1 MKNKNLYYSLAPI
14 LMLGAAVL
22 HILHVPYAMAAML
35 VALCLGYLVQL
46 WHVRQLEKKL
56 GNTADRP
63 RQPVQNLIP
72 LVLLVI
78 AGILHLNHVPYANF
92 ILVLAFVIGSLIRG
106 RYIRQLE
113 RRAEELGLA

>member
-1 MKNKNLYYSLAPI
+1 
-14 LMLGAAVL
+14 
-22 HILHVPYAMAAML
+22 
-35 VALCLGYLVQL
+35 
-46 WHVRQLEKKL
+46 
-56 GNTADRP
+56 
-63 RQPVQNLIP
+63 VQNLIP